1 MSWRKNIPI
10 EQETHDAVVAELNRI
25 ELKGHGRPSIT
36 SWVKVAIMEKLSR
49 DKEKERTCQI
59 LKQQ

>member
-10 EQETHDAVVAELNRI
+10 EQETHDAVVAELERI

-49 DKEKERTCQI
+49 DKEKERV
-59 LKQQ
+59 